1 MFGPFEVSD
10 ARRLRV
16 LHEVNLRG
24 SVNAAAAVLHVTP
37 SAVSQQLAQLE
48 REAGCDLLE
57 RSGRGVVLTQAG
69 TALARHAEDVMRA
82 LEGASAGLAAA
93 RELVVGTVRVGSFPS
108 AAGALVAPAAA
119 RARQRHP
126 DLDVRVAEV
135 EDDLGLVDLR
145 STALDVLIVQEYDHV
160 PWQPPDGIE
169 RHRLGADPLY
179 VVTPRA
185 WDCGTGRLADLAE
198 RSWVASHAGTPC
210 GRPTRQA
217 RRDAGFEPD
226 IRHRAL
232 EFALLLDLVAAELGV
247 ALIAGLG
254 LRHVPDEVAVTPLD
268 RPGLKRTIFAAT
280 RAAGP
285 GPRRPAIDALLTELT
300 KLPVPVP
307 SPAGEAS

>member
-1 MFGPFEVSD
+1 MDLD

-24 SVNAAAAVLHVTP
+24 SVTAAAAVLHVTP

-57 RSGRGVVLTQAG
+57 RAGRGVVLTHAG

-82 LEGASAGLAAA
+82 LEGASAGLDAA
-93 RELVVGTVRVGSFPS
+93 RRVVIGTVRVGSFPS

-119 RARQRHP
+119 QARARHP
-126 DLDVRVAEV
+126 DLDLRVAEV
-135 EDDLGLVDLR
+135 EDDPGLVDLR

-160 PWQPPDGIE
+160 PWQPPEGVE
-169 RHRLGADPLY
+169 RHRLGVDPLY
-179 VVTPRA
+179 VVTPRT
-185 WDCGTGRLADLAE
+185 WDCGTGRPADLAD
-198 RSWVASHAGTPC
+198 RPWVASHEDTPC
-210 GRPTRQA
+210 GRATLQA
-217 RRDAGFEPD
+217 CRDAGFEPD

-254 LRHVPDEVAVTPLD
+254 LRHVPDEVVVTPMD
-268 RPGLKRTIFAAT
+268 RPRLKRTIFAAT
-280 RAAGP
+280 RAAGL
-285 GPRRPAIDALLTELT
+285 GPRRPAINAFLAELR
-300 KLPVPVP
+300 KVPVP
-307 SPAGEAS
+307 QPRIV

>member
-1 MFGPFEVSD
+1 MDLD

-24 SVNAAAAVLHVTP
+24 SVTAAAAVLHVTP

-48 REAGCDLLE
+48 REAGCDLIE
-57 RSGRGVVLTQAG
+57 RSGRGVVLTHAG
-69 TALARHAEDVMRA
+69 TALARHAEHVLRA

-93 RELVVGTVRVGSFPS
+93 RRAVTGTVRIGSFPS

-119 RARQRHP
+119 RVRRRHP
-126 DLDVRVAEV
+126 GLDVRVAEV
-135 EDDLGLVDLR
+135 EDDPGMVDLR
-145 STALDVLIVQEYDHV
+145 STALDMLIVQEYDHV

-169 RHRLGADPLY
+169 RHRLGVDRLY

-185 WDCGTGRLADLAE
+185 WQCATGRLTDLAD
-198 RSWVASHAGTPC
+198 RPWVASHAGTPC
-210 GRPTRQA
+210 GRATLQA
-217 RRDAGFEPD
+217 CRDAGFEPD

-254 LRHVPDEVAVTPLD
+254 LRNVPPDVEVTPMEPP
-268 RPGLKRTIFAAT
+268 RLKRTIFAAT
-280 RAAGP
+280 RAAGL
-285 GPRRPAIDALLTELT
+285 GPRRPALDAFLAELRRIR
-300 KLPVPVP
+300 LPEPESSVP
-307 SPAGEAS
+307 G

>member
-1 MFGPFEVSD
+1 MDLD

-24 SVNAAAAVLHVTP
+24 SVTAAAAVLHVTP

-57 RSGRGVVLTQAG
+57 RAGRGVVLTHAG

-82 LEGASAGLAAA
+82 LEGASAGLDAA
-93 RELVVGTVRVGSFPS
+93 RRVVVGTVRVGSFPS

-119 RARQRHP
+119 RARARHA
-126 DLDVRVAEV
+126 DLDVRVAEF
-135 EDDLGLVDLR
+135 EDDPGLVDLR

-160 PWQPPDGIE
+160 PWQPPEGIE

-179 VVTPRA
+179 VVTPRS
-185 WDCGTGRLADLAE
+185 WDCATGRPADLAD
-198 RSWVASHAGTPC
+198 RPWVASHAATPC
-210 GRPTRQA
+210 GRATRQA
-217 RRDAGFEPD
+217 CLDAGFEPD
-226 IRHRAL
+226 IRHRAI

-254 LRHVPDEVAVTPLD
+254 LRHVPDEVVVTPLG
-268 RPGLKRTIFAAT
+268 RPRLKRTIFAAT
-280 RAAGP
+280 RAAGL
-285 GPRRPAIDALLTELT
+285 GPRRPAIDAFLAELS
-300 KLPVPVP
+300 KVPVP
-307 SPAGEAS
+307 RPRLA